1 MSLRKKSAS
10 KKVSRKVRPYSATIM
25 AFRSLRAEN
34 SMVSAPRCPTPS
46 PSIKFPSSKQPRK
59 TRPTYAMWSRRLF
72 GTNLHTTL
80 GWTSTRY
87 GIARGKGQ
95 SNERGILLRMAK
107 LSETLTERGYVY
119 QLSSQKLSEITE
131 KQRTIY
137 LGIDPSADS
146 LQIGQLMAFLIL
158 RRFIEDKHKVVILMG
173 GGTGM
178 IGDPGGKSAERPLL
192 DTDTVRRNSE
202 AIAEQV
208 KRLLGGADFMLLD
221 NAEWLGNLNPIEF
234 LRDVGKHF
242 TVNTM
247 LQRDFIKERIKNPGE
262 GISYT
267 EFSYALLLAYDLLH
281 LHREYEGDG

>member
-1 MSLRKKSAS
+1 M
-10 KKVSRKVRPYSATIM
+10 
-25 AFRSLRAEN
+25 
-34 SMVSAPRCPTPS
+34 
-46 PSIKFPSSKQPRK
+46 
-59 TRPTYAMWSRRLF
+59 YAMSWLKLY
-72 GTNLHTTL
+72 GTNSRIIS

-107 LSETLTERGYVY
+107 LSETLAERGYVY
-119 QLSSQKLSEITE
+119 QHSSQKLSEITE

-158 RRFIEDKHKVVILMG
+158 RRFVEDKHKVVILVG

-178 IGDPGGKSAERPLL
+178 IGDPGGKSVERPLL

-202 AIAEQV
+202 ALAAQV

-221 NAEWLGNLNPIEF
+221 NAEWLASLNMIEF

-247 LQRDFIKERIKNPGE
+247 LQRDFIKERIKNLGE

-267 EFSYALLLAYDLLH
+267 EFSYALLQAYDFLH
-281 LHREYEGDG
+281 LHREHGVAMTVHRSSPG